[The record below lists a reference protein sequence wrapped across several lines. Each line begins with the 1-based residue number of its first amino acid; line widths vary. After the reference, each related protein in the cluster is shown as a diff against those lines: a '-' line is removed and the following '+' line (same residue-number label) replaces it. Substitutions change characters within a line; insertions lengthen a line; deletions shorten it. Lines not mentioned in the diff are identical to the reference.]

1 MLDTLKAPAV
11 SENHINKFLG
21 RPSTEWKAEIT
32 RGQSANI
39 DVATANNRVQF
50 AELEKLFE
58 EQAPRCDK
66 KIFENMQN
74 ISILLEDIP
83 GVLYKND
90 PFQATIASIV
100 VALNKKFT
108 LLTLPTSCGKTFIIG
123 LIYQYYAQIE
133 KKSVIA
139 VVPNEDLKVQ
149 MNN

>member
-21 RPSTEWKAEIT
+21 RPSTEWKSEIA

-39 DVATANNRVQF
+39 DAATANNRVEF

-58 EQAPRCDK
+58 EQAPNCDK
-66 KIFENMQN
+66 KIFEDMHD
-74 ISILLEDIP
+74 ISIRLEDIP

-100 VALNKKFT
+100 ASL
-108 LLTLPTSCGKTFIIG
+108 
-123 LIYQYYAQIE
+123 
-133 KKSVIA
+133 
-139 VVPNEDLKVQ
+139 D
-149 MNN
+149 